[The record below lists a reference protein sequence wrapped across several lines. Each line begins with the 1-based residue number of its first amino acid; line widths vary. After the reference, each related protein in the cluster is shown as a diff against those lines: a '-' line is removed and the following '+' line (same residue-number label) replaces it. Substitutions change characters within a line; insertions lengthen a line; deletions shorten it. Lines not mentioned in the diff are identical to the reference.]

1 MKTFFINF
9 VFLIFLMNANAQC
22 IDSNVNINYERISYT
37 NGQPCTSKIKS
48 KIKVN
53 NASSYS
59 SMFVRVIDVDDS
71 GIALKQKTFKIKR
84 VASDGSWQ
92 YSWTANY
99 SSPTI
104 KRMKIE
110 HYLIKKSNNT
120 RVLVCSKTLYQCEN
134 DYDEDGISNHQ
145 DHCIYESGPVSNN
158 GCPESKNTNL
168 VVDLDFSAAY
178 SQCTNCTPV
187 LDEFFSN
194 NEKHIVR
201 GGTGNISFN
210 KLEIRNVGKTTSNS
224 SKVKIYFSKDNEL
237 TLQGDN
243 KDKLVKEVS
252 IPSRNPNSSF
262 GFKTDINGWSFNNN
276 NGLGTGNYFI
286 LIVVDATNTN
296 NEGTSGEA
304 DNILRIG
311 IYYEEDS
318 PSSNS
323 HINGPY
329 EVQVFNLSGIFLIKK
344 TVNSKEEENIFLNN
358 MPIPGYGPYI
368 VKNGTETYKFVR
380 GRR

>member
-71 GIALKQKTFKIKR
+71 RIALKQKTFKIKR

-134 DYDEDGISNHQ
+134 DYDEDGVSNHQ

-158 GCPESKNTNL
+158 GCPIQPLSKPNL
-168 VVDLDFSAAY
+168 TFKRFRIMDGSTTLLDYPNGNNNAPTLKKGKTYDFKVEVINDQSNSSAA
-178 SQCTNCTPV
+178 SSV
-187 LDEFFSN
+187 SLELLFSN
-194 NEKHIVR
+194 NTEYFYPDPRAEVYNVDTDADIGSINAGSTKEKTFKVR
-201 GGTGNISFN
+201 VEDNI
-210 KLEIRNVGKTTSNS
+210 G
-224 SKVKIYFSKDNEL
+224 
-237 TLQGDN
+237 
-243 KDKLVKEVS
+243 VS
-252 IPSRNPNSSF
+252 PNL
-262 GFKTDINGWSFNNN
+262 INGS
-276 NGLGTGNYFI
+276 GNLFYLDIDFRGKI
-286 LIVVDATNTN
+286 DES
-296 NEGTSGEA
+296 NEE
-304 DNILRIG
+304 DNILQIG
-311 IYYEEDS
+311 VYY
-318 PSSNS
+318 SSSSSGNS
-323 HINGPY
+323 QVNEPY